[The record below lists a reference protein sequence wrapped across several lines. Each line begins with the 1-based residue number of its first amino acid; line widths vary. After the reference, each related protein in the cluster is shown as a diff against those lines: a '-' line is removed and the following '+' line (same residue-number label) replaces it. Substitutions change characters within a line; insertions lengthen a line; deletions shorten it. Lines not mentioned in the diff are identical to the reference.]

1 MTDLPRFLLT
11 FALVLITM
19 GLMPAA
25 LQAQAWPAKPMK
37 FIVPSPAGTAPDIIA
52 RLTADKLYPA
62 LGQRVVV
69 ENRPGAGGIPGIG
82 ALIRSAADGYTFA
95 LVPASTVTLTPYL
108 FKDPQFDVDRDLTPV
123 AAMGTSPMMIAVG
136 AKSGITSLAELI
148 KAAKVQKGKVIFAYP
163 LQNSVPHLTG
173 YMLDQAAGIE
183 LYPVVYNG
191 SIAAVTAVISGEAV
205 VTIDGLPPL
214 VGQVK
219 AGELRPLAVTSRQRL
234 PGYEDVPAA
243 AEMLPNF
250 ESIGWFALFAPAGL
264 PPAIVTRLNQ
274 EMNAVSRMPDIVA
287 RLAELGVYPNP
298 SSPEALAS
306 FMRTQRTQWKKV
318 IDKVGLQPQ

>member
-1 MTDLPRFLLT
+1 MTYLLRLLIPLAFMLLPS
-11 FALVLITM
+11 
-19 GLMPAA
+19 A
-25 LQAQAWPAKPMK
+25 LQAQTWPVKPVK
-37 FIVPSPAGTAPDIIA
+37 FIVPAPAGTAPDIIA
-52 RLTADKLYPA
+52 RLTADKLYPM
-62 LGQRVVV
+62 LKQRVVV
-69 ENRPGAGGIPGIG
+69 ENRPGAGGIPGMG
-82 ALIRSAADGYTFA
+82 ALIRSPADGYTFA
-95 LVPASTVTLTPYL
+95 LVPASAVTLTPYL

-148 KAAKVQKGKVIFAYP
+148 RTAKMQQGKVIFAYP

-173 YMLDQAAGIE
+173 YMLDQAAGVE

-234 PGYEDVPAA
+234 PGYEDVPAV

-264 PPAIVTRLNQ
+264 PQAIAIRLNQ
-274 EMNAVSRMPDIVA
+274 EMNAVTRMPDIVA

-306 FMRTQRTQWKKV
+306 FMRTQRTQWKLV